1 MIQSAGKVM
10 DAPQTFETIQKVT
23 EESNPLDNQ
32 RENFFH
38 RQYSSGMQS
47 NQGSAGSLSYH
58 QQNSQLTGNPQV
70 KRINNCNSQDT
81 PQQKVIKKQFS
92 KSKERNSSLT
102 NNNTSNNVQSSTGN
116 NNNNHNNM
124 SINSAKNYQNNLS
137 NQYYQ
142 NNISSQINQPI
153 STLACS
159 TINDSSSIYTSA
171 QNPFGNQSN
180 QMLFHT
186 HNNIN
191 NNSSNNSAKKL
202 SNAVQCEKNVLQLQ
216 NTIKTKDSNVLKDTT
231 IMVGNRNY
239 LQNSSITPK
248 LNNNYVNKNNY
259 CSVPQKCISKDLYS
273 FEYTLQPNHQSLL
286 FRNQENTDPIA
297 QSRQG
302 TMRSE
307 IKLPTDHQQQFY
319 NVENKLPTQSDN
331 LSTTKELD
339 QEGQQHLR
347 NVDNYHIST
356 KCLNDLNSN
365 SMNNKSKPFSLFT
378 KKQEEYDISQ
388 NCDQSIIP
396 QETSNSNGVSQ
407 TFQNNQKQKQSLP
420 STSSHQLIFN
430 NENNYQT
437 QFKDL
442 LDWKIEGSKLEL
454 NTSHDQLIQNNS
466 TDLSNKHTQ
475 NNLVSDKKLQKNCD
489 CLKEITELKVM
500 ISEMQKNQIVQA
512 QINQKLQQDNENIW
526 KAFRQLKSQLSKN
539 QDLGNSDCDQTK
551 ENAYADKENI
561 KSTDKTKYKKIVKSL
576 VSKNKEL
583 KKQNNEIEAVL
594 KDILLQ
600 NEISRQRIGIR
611 DKLSCKNSRANSRSG
626 VSSNNE
632 TDFILDNHQNG
643 NFDGNTSQN
652 YHVYRPRS
660 SSNAS
665 GINSTKRG
673 NENKSLKS
681 NPYHNILKRAKNLH
695 ENIEVLKQD
704 SLILN
709 QVGIHL
715 NTYQS
720 NDTKNISYTPQNE
733 NFGSINNYEQEN
745 SNDIKIR
752 QILSKIQHH
761 DTLQNS

>member
-10 DAPQTFETIQKVT
+10 DAPQTFETFQKVT
-23 EESNPLDNQ
+23 EESNPQEKQ
-32 RENFFH
+32 RQNFFQ
-38 RQYSSGMQS
+38 RQQSSGMQS
-47 NQGSAGSLSYH
+47 NQGSSGSLTNH
-58 QQNSQLTGNPQV
+58 QQNSQLTGHLQV

-102 NNNTSNNVQSSTGN
+102 NNNTSNNVQSSTAN
-116 NNNNHNNM
+116 NNNNSM
-124 SINSAKNYQNNLS
+124 SLNSAKNYQSNLS

-142 NNISSQINQPI
+142 NNISSLINQPI

-171 QNPFGNQSN
+171 QNPFSN
-180 QMLFHT
+180 QNNQIFFHV
-186 HNNIN
+186 HNNIS
-191 NNSSNNSAKKL
+191 NNSNNNSAKKL
-202 SNAVQCEKNVLQLQ
+202 QNAIQCEKNVLQVQ
-216 NTIKTKDSNVLKDTT
+216 NSTKANDSNILKDKT
-231 IMVGNRNY
+231 IMIGNKS
-239 LQNSSITPK
+239 LQLNFSVTPK
-248 LNNNYVNKNNY
+248 LNSNYVNKNQY
-259 CSVPQKCISKDLYS
+259 SSVPQKCISKDLYN
-273 FEYTLQPNHQSLL
+273 FEYTLQPSHQSLL

-302 TMRSE
+302 SMRSE
-307 IKLPTDHQQQFY
+307 IKLPTDSQQFY
-319 NVENKLPTQSDN
+319 NVESKLPTQSDN

-407 TFQNNQKQKQSLP
+407 AFQNNQKQKQSLP

-475 NNLVSDKKLQKNCD
+475 NNLVSDKKLQKSCD

-512 QINQKLQQDNENIW
+512 QINQKLQQDNENLW
-526 KAFRQLKSQLSKN
+526 KAFHQLKSQLSKN
-539 QDLGNSDCDQTK
+539 YDLGNSDCDQTK
-551 ENAYADKENI
+551 ENAFADKENI
-561 KSTDKTKYKKIVKSL
+561 KQVDKTKYKKIVKSL
-576 VSKNKEL
+576 VTKNKEL

-611 DKLSCKNSRANSRSG
+611 DKLSSKNSRANSRSG

-632 TDFILDNHQNG
+632 TEFLDNNQHG
-643 NFDGNTSQN
+643 NYDGNISQN

-681 NPYHNILKRAKNLH
+681 NPYHNILKKVKNLH

-720 NDTKNISYTPQNE
+720 NDTKNVSYTPQNE

-761 DTLQNS
+761 DNLQNS